1 MVRILIAD
9 DHAAVRKSI
18 RSVVQSHPGWT
29 LCGEATNGREA
40 VEQTRRLKPDVVL
53 LDMTMPE
60 LNGLEATRQIVKEVP
75 DTQVLLLTLHE
86 SNELVDE
93 AIRAGAQGVV
103 LKSSVDGALTRAIE
117 SLSKFAIHLAGKIV
131 GKARHIGAF
140 FRSKAEQFQVV
151 APFVKEGL
159 KRGEKVLSIV
169 APTNHE
175 THSRHLREA
184 GVDVDRATASGHMEL
199 LSSFELY
206 LPNGRFE
213 PEAMLVNIRRLLHE
227 RQQQGFPLGRFIA
240 NTDWA
245 LEDRPGVPDLA
256 EYEARVDDLLSQHQD
271 VVICVYDLSRF
282 PATTIIDVIRSHPA
296 LIIGAK
302 LHDNPF
308 YTAPDQLV
316 EELRQRGHA

>member
-1 MVRILIAD
+1 
-9 DHAAVRKSI
+9 
-18 RSVVQSHPGWT
+18 
-29 LCGEATNGREA
+29 
-40 VEQTRRLKPDVVL
+40 
-53 LDMTMPE
+53 
-60 LNGLEATRQIVKEVP
+60 
-75 DTQVLLLTLHE
+75 
-86 SNELVDE
+86 
-93 AIRAGAQGVV
+93 
-103 LKSSVDGALTRAIE
+103 
-117 SLSKFAIHLAGKIV
+117 
-131 GKARHIGAF
+131 
-140 FRSKAEQFQVV
+140 
-151 APFVKEGL
+151 
-159 KRGEKVLSIV
+159 
-169 APTNHE
+169 
-175 THSRHLREA
+175 
-184 GVDVDRATASGHMEL
+184 MEL

-240 NTDWA
+240 HTDWA